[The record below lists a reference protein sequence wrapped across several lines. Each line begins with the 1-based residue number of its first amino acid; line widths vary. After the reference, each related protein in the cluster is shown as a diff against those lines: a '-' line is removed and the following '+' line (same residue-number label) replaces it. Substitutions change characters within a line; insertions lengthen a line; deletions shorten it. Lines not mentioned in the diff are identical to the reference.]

1 MNRFRWLCLAV
12 AACAVA
18 GTLAACSS
26 ARQDFQKASEA
37 NTVAAYQDFLKQH
50 PNTDLA
56 VQAQSRLNALEDDQ
70 SWSDAQKANTL
81 EAYQNYIQA
90 HPSGMHS
97 ADARDRITG
106 FERADAWKSAQA
118 ANTTEAIQAFLKK
131 YPTGQEADQANA
143 QLKVLQTEQYRVQV
157 ASFKAQKDAEAARP
171 KLEAKYGKLL
181 HSVVVVPPTAS
192 EKLTTVRSGPMTQ
205 KDAQSVCGTLKK
217 EHQHCQVVKVTA

>member
-1 MNRFRWLCLAV
+1 VKRFRPLCLAV
-12 AACAVA
+12 AVCAA
-18 GTLAACSS
+18 ALTLAACSS
-26 ARQDFQKASEA
+26 ARQDFDKASAA
-37 NTVAAYQDFLKQH
+37 NTVAAYQDFIKQH
-50 PNTDLA
+50 PSTELA
-56 VQAQSRLNALEDDQ
+56 VQAQNRVNALEDDQ
-70 SWSDAQKANTL
+70 AWTDAQQANTL
-81 EAYQNYIQA
+81 EAYQKYLQA
-90 HPSGMHS
+90 QPSGMHS

-118 ANTTEAIQAFLKK
+118 ANTTDAIEAFLKK
-131 YPTGQEADQANA
+131 YPSGQEADQANA

-157 ASFKAQKDAEAARP
+157 ASFKARKDADQARP

-205 KDAQSVCGTLKK
+205 KDAESVCGTLKK